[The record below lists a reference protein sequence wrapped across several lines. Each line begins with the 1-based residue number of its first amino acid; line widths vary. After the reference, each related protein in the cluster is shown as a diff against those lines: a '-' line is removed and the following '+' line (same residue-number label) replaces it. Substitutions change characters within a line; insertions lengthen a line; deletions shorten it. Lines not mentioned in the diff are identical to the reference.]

1 MRSPAILPA
10 LAAGEQ
16 LAVGGL
22 REGDE
27 VDAVAQQLAR
37 RGRRATSAPVLQ
49 APLRVGA
56 QQRQLQRP
64 AQGQG
69 EEVLG
74 ELSVSSKNIDRCGY
88 KDE

>member
-1 MRSPAILPA
+1 MAAECGYLRRRRMR
-10 LAAGEQ
+10 LA
-16 LAVGGL
+16 
-22 REGDE
+22 
-27 VDAVAQQLAR
+27 
-37 RGRRATSAPVLQ
+37 
-49 APLRVGA
+49 GA
-56 QQRQLQRP
+56 FQGS